1 MRQRSDQ
8 GGRLHVESEGE
19 SAQPERIEEIAIAD
33 RRTGRPRLER
43 YAGAESIVSVRT
55 DLMSAVSSVSRV
67 AVLKLYLLSGSA
79 FAKTLPL
86 PENLISLTS

>member
-1 MRQRSDQ
+1 
-8 GGRLHVESEGE
+8 
-19 SAQPERIEEIAIAD
+19 
-33 RRTGRPRLER
+33 
-43 YAGAESIVSVRT
+43 
-55 DLMSAVSSVSRV
+55 MSAVSSVSRV